1 MLHFFSRL
9 IRRLLQ
15 LIIVLALFVAV
26 VVLAVFG
33 VTGYHAYHEATSAR
47 PISQAMADVQA
58 QSSYTP
64 LDQIPLI
71 YQNAVI
77 ATEDHRFYDH
87 HGFDAIGT
95 TRALVRNMLSGELEE
110 GGSTITQQLA
120 RNLYYTQEQT
130 LSRKIAELITAVQIE
145 RHYSKDEILAAYINT
160 IYYGDG
166 YYNIADA
173 SWGYFGVAPANLS
186 DGQATLLAGVPNA
199 PSVYAP
205 TVNYDLARQRQQ
217 QVLKRMVEEDYLSD
231 DEAAAIYNEG

>member
-9 IRRLLQ
+9 LRRLLRFV
-15 LIIVLALFVAV
+15 IVLALFFAV
-26 VVLAVFG
+26 MALAIFG
-33 VTGYHAYHEATSAR
+33 VIGYHAYHEATSAR
-47 PISQAMADVQA
+47 PISQAMAEVQA
-58 QSSYTP
+58 QPDYTP

-71 YQNAVI
+71 YQNAVV

-87 HGFDAIGT
+87 HGFDIIGT
-95 TRALVRNMLSGELEE
+95 ARALVRNAISGELQE

-130 LSRKIAELITAVQIE
+130 LSRKIAELITAAKIE
-145 RHYSKDEILAAYINT
+145 SQYSKDDILAAYINT

-186 DGQATLLAGVPNA
+186 DGQATMLAGVPNA

-205 TVNYDLARQRQQ
+205 TVNYDLARQRQR
-217 QVLKRMVEEDYLSD
+217 QVLNRMVDEGYLSD
-231 DEAAAIYNEG
+231 DEATAIYNGG